1 MSNRIANSNITTTQ
15 KAFFKFSSFLFP
27 IILAVLSN
35 QIKASINAFEY
46 LGIDS
51 SWAWSLNYF
60 FENSYIFGRDVVFT
74 YGPLGWLL
82 YSSGKTVDITC
93 CFWVVMIFITA
104 YVLYESL
111 IKTAL
116 KNHHWFKFSI
126 FTLTF
131 LYAFFCNKCSPEYF
145 ILYLYCLTVLTF
157 VFIRSSKLL
166 LVIAS
171 LLLITS
177 FFMKFSLV
185 IQIISFATTLTM
197 SLLIFKN
204 KHYKIMFWH
213 IFLSFTLCCVIFL
226 VFYSHSINNLLH
238 YLIGSINQAVG
249 YNWAMSIGEGHRYTR
264 FLSISIFYL
273 LLIVIIS
280 LFYIKDKHNFPLIL
294 SILSVLFFIY
304 KHGFV
309 RGDAHVYIFFNA
321 IVPFLGLFLFF
332 SRDSKQSLPLTLN
345 IGYLSIIKRNFIDCI
360 IFVMIVV
367 SVILLR
373 HFNSLDDINKSLN
386 YKLSNYFGYIEH
398 VKNQKT
404 SHNAD
409 LPQSFIEK
417 IKNKPVSIYPIDLLY
432 ARNQK
437 INFVPLYAVQA
448 YSGYT
453 TWLDEKSSEKFS
465 IKNGPEYVILNRDTI
480 DNRFPYIE
488 MPITYLTF
496 LKNYFIDYYDSTKD
510 LFLLKKRREPFFSD
524 KTIVYE
530 KTEKFI
536 ISDPIK
542 INDISNN
549 LMLKINVKYSLWG
562 RFVNFIYKTP
572 SIEMV
577 LTYDDGTKV
586 QKRVILQNLAN
597 GFIVSS
603 IPNSSLDLI
612 EIFSNNLT
620 QKHVISIQFVGQ
632 GLTLFSNIA
641 SVDFYTVER
650 PRQDK
655 L

>member
-1 MSNRIANSNITTTQ
+1 
-15 KAFFKFSSFLFP
+15 
-27 IILAVLSN
+27 
-35 QIKASINAFEY
+35 
-46 LGIDS
+46 
-51 SWAWSLNYF
+51 
-60 FENSYIFGRDVVFT
+60 
-74 YGPLGWLL
+74 
-82 YSSGKTVDITC
+82 
-93 CFWVVMIFITA
+93 
-104 YVLYESL
+104 
-111 IKTAL
+111 
-116 KNHHWFKFSI
+116 
-126 FTLTF
+126 
-131 LYAFFCNKCSPEYF
+131 
-145 ILYLYCLTVLTF
+145 
-157 VFIRSSKLL
+157 
-166 LVIAS
+166 
-171 LLLITS
+171 
-177 FFMKFSLV
+177 
-185 IQIISFATTLTM
+185 
-197 SLLIFKN
+197 
-204 KHYKIMFWH
+204 
-213 IFLSFTLCCVIFL
+213 
-226 VFYSHSINNLLH
+226 
-238 YLIGSINQAVG
+238 
-249 YNWAMSIGEGHRYTR
+249 
-264 FLSISIFYL
+264 
-273 LLIVIIS
+273 
-280 LFYIKDKHNFPLIL
+280 
-294 SILSVLFFIY
+294 
-304 KHGFV
+304 
-309 RGDAHVYIFFNA
+309 
-321 IVPFLGLFLFF
+321 
-332 SRDSKQSLPLTLN
+332 
-345 IGYLSIIKRNFIDCI
+345 
-360 IFVMIVV
+360 MIVV

-373 HFNSLDDINKSLN
+373 HFNSLDDIDKSLN

-510 LFLLKKRREPFFSD
+510 LFLLKKRREPLFSD

-572 SIEMV
+572 S
-577 LTYDDGTKV
+577 
-586 QKRVILQNLAN
+586 RVILQNLAN